1 MRLARVVR
9 WVVVLGV
16 LGWVAYI
23 VAGVG
28 WNYFA
33 TQEVVDKAL
42 RDASA
47 RHRAIFST
55 GTQTN
60 VTTYVDSIRAAILYG
75 ALHEG
80 LAIDENEVMVSANQ
94 AGLSAAVSWSYPIIT
109 YQGDAYIVMP
119 LSIHRSIV
127 IP

>member
-16 LGWVAYI
+16 LGW
-23 VAGVG
+23 AGYLAASVG
-28 WNYFA
+28 WNYLA
-33 TQEVVDKAL
+33 TQQVVDQAL
-42 RDASA
+42 LEASA
-47 RHRAIFST
+47 QHRAIFST

-60 VTTYVDSIRAAILYG
+60 IATYINSIRAGILYR

-80 LAIDENEVMVSANQ
+80 LAIDENDVMVSANQ
-94 AGLSAAVSWSYPIIT
+94 AGLSATVHWSYPVIA
-109 YQGDAYIVMP
+109 YRGDAYIVMP
-119 LSIHRSIV
+119 LSVHRSIV